1 MGMYWR
7 SMRIQWTSIESPGV
21 RVSAALVSA
30 RVSVAVA
37 RLLFLL
43 IARMRL
49 RNSEGWSVRVPE
61 MLVTLSGPWPVWT
74 VRPCVSLY
82 DVVHPFTILYTAV
95 DCDDKKARRC
105 AASCV
110 PRLNSVEVVARIVWL
125 RS

>member
-1 MGMYWR
+1 MGMYCCN
-7 SMRIQWTSIESPGV
+7 MRIQWTSIESPGV

-30 RVSVAVA
+30 RVSDSVG

-43 IARMRL
+43 MARMRL
-49 RNSEGWSVRVPE
+49 RNSVGWSVRVPE

-95 DCDDKKARRC
+95 DCDEMKARRC

>member
-1 MGMYWR
+1 MGMNRR
-7 SMRIQWTSIESPGV
+7 SMRIQWTSIEGPGV

-37 RLLFLL
+37 VLLFLL
-43 IARMRL
+43 MARIRL
-49 RNSEGWSVRVPE
+49 RNSEGWSVRDPE

-82 DVVHPFTILYTAV
+82 DVVHPVTILYTAV
-95 DCDDKKARRC
+95 DCEDMKARKC

-110 PRLNSVEVVARIVWL
+110 PRWNSVEVVARIMWL